1 MKFYYATNIFDLQ
14 IFDNEKT
21 TYILKFAQNPFFSQS
36 KKCYNLFFDDRM
48 RFFFFKFSKWKKY

>member
-21 TYILKFAQNPFFSQS
+21 TYFLKFAQNPFFFSIKEMLQP
-36 KKCYNLFFDDRM
+36 LF
-48 RFFFFKFSKWKKY
+48 WW